1 MCHSRDSSVSGHQEY
16 LHQTAWLWLLMLI
29 KLVLDQSG
37 DWHAAICGAA
47 SVQELKMKSL
57 HNAPDVIITTNDP
70 FSFQN
75 ICQISSFFKKTK
87 QNKYYPSTKCSVSA
101 QSFAFLPG
109 TECNS
114 SVNVVL
120 TVYRERLTCCWRAG
134 GIWMRWQGWRK
145 LI

>member
-57 HNAPDVIITTNDP
+57 HNAPDIIITTNDP

-75 ICQISSFFKKTK
+75 ICQISSFFKK
-87 QNKYYPSTKCSVSA
+87 QNKTNIILQRNAPSLLKASPSFLGLSVTHLSTSCW
-101 QSFAFLPG
+101 QF
-109 TECNS
+109 TERDWL
-114 SVNVVL
+114 VVGVL
-120 TVYRERLTCCWRAG
+120 VGSECVGRG
-134 GIWMRWQGWRK
+134 GGN
-145 LI
+145 